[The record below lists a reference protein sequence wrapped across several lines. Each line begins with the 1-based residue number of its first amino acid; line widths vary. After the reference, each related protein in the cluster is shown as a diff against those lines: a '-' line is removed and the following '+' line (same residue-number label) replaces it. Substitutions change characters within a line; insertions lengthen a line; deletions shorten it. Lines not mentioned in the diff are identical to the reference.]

1 MTQTD
6 RNNVVISIS
15 RVYSDINEIKGPEWY
30 DHRVYKPVWNPPEGY
45 YLIKKVGYGKYS
57 SVFKAYW
64 KKKVDVAIKVLVPLD
79 PKRYLKEI
87 MILNNLAGGPNIVK
101 QMDLIWDPVT
111 GIYSLVSEWVNFPD
125 WRSLYQTFTVDEVRL
140 YLYKLLIAL
149 EYTHSNGIM
158 HRDIKPANIAID
170 RDSQE
175 LRLLDWGL
183 ADYYHPS
190 HKYSPHVG
198 TRAFKPPEVLF
209 EYPYYDYSMDIWS
222 TGITVTI
229 MLFRRIVVKSGSSD
243 KDQLVKLADILGGE
257 KIVEYAESVNMK
269 LSSKLANDLKKRKG
283 TGWESFVNPNAP
295 EKIPPDAFD
304 ILNKMTIIDHRQ
316 RITAKEAMM
325 HPFFDSV
332 REKLKQAH

>member
-1 MTQTD
+1 MTDTD
-6 RNNVVISIS
+6 RNGIIICIS
-15 RVYSDINEIKGPEWY
+15 RVYSDVNEIKGPEWY
-30 DHRVYKPVWNPPEGY
+30 DFRVYKPVWNAPDDY

-64 KKKVDVAIKVLVPLD
+64 KKKVDVAVKILVPLD
-79 PKRYLKEI
+79 PKRYIKEI

-101 QMDLIWDPVT
+101 QMDLILDPIT

-125 WRSLYQTFTVDEVRL
+125 WKKLYQSFTIDEVRL

-158 HRDIKPANIAID
+158 HRDIKPANIAVD
-170 RDSQE
+170 RDSKE

-183 ADYYHPS
+183 ADYYHPRN
-190 HKYSPHVG
+190 KYSSHVG

-222 TGITVTI
+222 SGITLTI
-229 MLFRRIVVKSGSSD
+229 MLFRSIVLKHGSD
-243 KDQLVKLADILGGE
+243 DDDQLIKIADILGGQD
-257 KIVEYAESVNMK
+257 IIDYAQSLNMK
-269 LSSKLANDLKKRKG
+269 LSKSLISDLKKRTGK
-283 TGWESFVNPNAP
+283 GWESFANPNAP

-304 ILNKMTIIDHRQ
+304 ILNKMTIIDHRK

-332 REKLKQAH
+332 REKK